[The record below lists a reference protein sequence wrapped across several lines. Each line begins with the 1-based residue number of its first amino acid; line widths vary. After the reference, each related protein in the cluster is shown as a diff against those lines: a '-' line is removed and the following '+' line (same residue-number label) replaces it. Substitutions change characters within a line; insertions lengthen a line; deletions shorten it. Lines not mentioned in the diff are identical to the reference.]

1 MRLEARGAVSRVA
14 LVAAPFAAI
23 AFTLLASGLFVA
35 WAGAPLGR
43 TYALIFEGGF
53 GSRFAWSETLTRATP
68 LILTGLAAA
77 VAFRAHFYNIGA
89 EGQLYA
95 GALAAVA
102 VGGLAD
108 GSGWAASPALLF
120 PAMIAAAMAAGALLL
135 LVPALLRTRLSV
147 DEVVTTLLLNF
158 IVLLFVSMMLEGPMK
173 DPAAMGWPQSVALA
187 DDMQLGKLI
196 PRTRLHT
203 GLLWAVLLAGMLWAL
218 LRYTTFGFAV
228 RAVGANARA
237 AAFAGVPVTRTT
249 LAVALLSGA
258 LAGLAGALAAPV
270 RSLTPGMGFSV
281 LIESFI
287 VTVIGGMG
295 SILGALVGALLIGL
309 IRSFGSL
316 GFPLFTEGLM
326 YLFMV
331 IVLVSRPS
339 GLFGK
344 EVA

>member
-1 MRLEARGAVSRVA
+1 MDLDALTGCLASSACLVTQTTSGLIIGMLLFLVAVGLTLIFDDVVRMIWGPEFRSMGMPAAFQVPPLFVAGGVVPPYYLLLIGVA
-14 LVAAPFAAI
+14 LVAA
-23 AFTLLASGLFVA
+23 LVLGL
-35 WAGAPLGR
+35 
-43 TYALIFEGGF
+43 
-53 GSRFAWSETLTRATP
+53 
-68 LILTGLAAA
+68 GLA
-77 VAFRAHFYNIGA
+77 
-89 EGQLYA
+89 
-95 GALAAVA
+95 
-102 VGGLAD
+102 
-108 GSGWAASPALLF
+108 
-120 PAMIAAAMAAGALLL
+120 
-135 LVPALLRTRLSV
+135 RTR
-147 DEVVTTLLLNF
+147 
-158 IVLLFVSMMLEGPMK
+158 I
-173 DPAAMGWPQSVALA
+173 
-187 DDMQLGKLI
+187 GKVI
-196 PRTRLHT
+196 
-203 GLLWAVLLAGMLWAL
+203 
-218 LRYTTFGFAV
+218 
-228 RAVGANARA
+228 RA
-237 AAFAGVPVTRTT
+237 AAHNPGMVSALGINTGLIYGAVFALG
-249 LAVALLSGA
+249 GG